1 MKKLLTGLFIP
12 FLLIAEQP
20 ELWQAAKVS
29 KHLNDTYTLSVESDF
44 RSFNMGEQLKYYHG
58 DIGISFP
65 LIANVKLSIN
75 FREVFELKNE
85 TWKQEHRPHGTL
97 STKMKLGKLD
107 ISARTRF
114 EYRMKQDKNPV
125 IRNREMITVKFGKGF
140 TPLKLVPYAAD
151 EIFYDFEESELNR
164 NRFYVG
170 FEIKSISFMKAIVYY
185 LQQNDLKDD
194 EWKPT
199 NIVGMKFS
207 F

>member
-1 MKKLLTGLFIP
+1 MKKLLIGIFIP
-12 FLLIAEQP
+12 FILIAEQP

-29 KHLNDTYTLSVESDF
+29 KHLNDTYTLSMESDF

-65 LIANVKLSIN
+65 LIANIKLSVN
-75 FREVFELKNE
+75 FREVFEWKSE

-97 STKMKLGKLD
+97 SAKMKFWILG
-107 ISARTRF
+107 ISARSRF
-114 EYRMKQDKNPV
+114 EYRMKQDNDPV
-125 IRNREMITVKFGKGF
+125 FRNRDMVTVNLGREF
-140 TPLKLVPYAAD
+140 TLLKLVPYMAD

-170 FEIKSISFMKAIVYY
+170 VEINSISFMKVKIYH
-185 LQQNDLKDD
+185 LIQDD
-194 EWKPT
+194 WKNNGWEQT
-199 NIVGMKFS
+199 YVIGMKFS

>member
-140 TPLKLVPYAAD
+140 TLLKLVPYAAD